1 MPMTKK
7 LVLFITLQVVVVIA
21 GAFALWWLLEP
32 ESFAI
37 ASADSTIA
45 GAVAVQ
51 AEVFAIRQGWW

>member
-37 ASADSTIA
+37 ASAD
-45 GAVAVQ
+45 
-51 AEVFAIRQGWW
+51 